1 VVARAV
7 LKSELVIFEY
17 GHMPFVEEQDR
28 HIEVVR
34 DFLDRSSQANSA
46 QSEENCYVRRQ
57 ANGGQRLIR
66 LLGD

>member
-17 GHMPFVEEQDR
+17 GHVPFVEEQNR

-34 DFLDRSSQANSA
+34 DFLDHSSQANSA
-46 QSEENCYVRRQ
+46 QSEENC
-57 ANGGQRLIR
+57 
-66 LLGD
+66 